1 MWNLY
6 KDEKMNTTKWKLRD
20 NKETSGYHCG
30 DGRAK
35 QGNRYKYKINMQQGI
50 YHREQSYNFEVFLNW
65 NIIFNY
71 IVHLKLL

>member
-35 QGNRYKYKINMQQGI
+35 YGNRYKYKINMQQGI
-50 YHREQSYNFEVFLNW
+50 YHRE
-65 NIIFNY
+65 
-71 IVHLKLL
+71 